1 MVDYVRESSV
11 QKHPISMTTM
21 DRWSFALLVIETLTY
36 ADQQKLTGL
45 HLVICHMP
53 FGLNDLFQS

>member
-1 MVDYVRESSV
+1 MADYARESSV
-11 QKHPISMTTM
+11 QKLPISMTTM
-21 DRWSFALLVIETLTY
+21 DCWSFALLDIETWTY

-53 FGLNDLFQS
+53 L